1 MQCLQIKKIE
11 AGDPITIDFGC
22 KYKGYCSDMTRTIFA
37 GYVPEYIKPVYNLVL
52 KNQLQTT
59 ESMKEGA
66 NIRTFFLK

>member
-1 MQCLQIKKIE
+1 
-11 AGDPITIDFGC
+11 
-22 KYKGYCSDMTRTIFA
+22 MTRTIFA

-66 NIRTFFLK
+66 NIRTFF